1 MWYLLIGAVC
11 LVFGISIG
19 TQVQDAVNAKAN
31 MLRHE
36 EMKKSAQKE
45 VEAIKKYINEMRVDA
60 LKNHGANF
68 GVLTFIQ
75 RLEEAFT
82 WVRDTKQPKR

>member
-1 MWYLLIGAVC
+1 MWYLLIGTAC
-11 LVFGISIG
+11 LIVGFLIG

-31 MLRHE
+31 MIRHD
-36 EMKKSAQKE
+36 EMKKAAQKE

-60 LKNHGANF
+60 LKNHGTNF

-82 WVRDTKQPKR
+82 WVRATR